1 MKKPMI
7 MIAVLDVLL
16 FAGCGQIEYTSAPD
30 SNNEELAVIVAETEV
45 TGLQVTK
52 TTSDEKPTETEVVTD
67 LNTTVTNISE
77 QTSSTNKI
85 ENTEISAEQVITSVP
100 VQTESEPESTTLD
113 IRTVNTKINE
123 TTTNSVSVETE
134 LITESIT
141 NETKPTK
148 PCESWKVIKVDYSEG
163 INYSNEIIL
172 SDEDTRIIKEYCFSC
187 KYEIGTGDCINNYIF
202 VMENGE
208 QMCYSSHCGT
218 FNDNINNC
226 SYETLDWMREEINQ
240 ILSKY

>member
-1 MKKPMI
+1 MKKSLI

-30 SNNEELAVIVAETEV
+30 SNNEELAIIVTEAEA

-52 TTSDEKPTETEVVTD
+52 TASDEIITETEEVTD
-67 LNTTVTNISE
+67 LNTTVTNISK
-77 QTSSTNKI
+77 QTFSKNEI
-85 ENTEISAEQVITSVP
+85 ENTEIATAEQVVTSVP
-100 VQTESEPESTTLD
+100 VQTESDPKSTTID
-113 IRTVNTKINE
+113 IRTADTKLNE
-123 TTTNSVSVETE
+123 TTANSVSVQ
-134 LITESIT
+134 TESIT
-141 NETKPTK
+141 NETKPTN

-163 INYSNEIIL
+163 TNYSNEIIL
-172 SDEDTRIIKEYCFSC
+172 SVEDTRIIKEYCFSC
-187 KYEIGTGDCINNYIF
+187 KYKIGTGDCINNYIF

-218 FNDNINNC
+218 FNDNINNR

>member
-45 TGLQVTK
+45 AGLQVTK
-52 TTSDEKPTETEVVTD
+52 TTSDEKPTETEEVTD

-85 ENTEISAEQVITSVP
+85 GNTEISAEQVITSVP
-100 VQTESEPESTTLD
+100 VQTESEPETTTID
-113 IRTVNTKINE
+113 IRTANTKLNE
-123 TTTNSVSVETE
+123 TTANSVSVQ
-134 LITESIT
+134 TESIT
-141 NETKPTK
+141 NETKSTK

>member
-16 FAGCGQIEYTSAPD
+16 FAGCGQIEYTSALD
-30 SNNEELAVIVAETEV
+30 SNIEELAVIVAETE
-45 TGLQVTK
+45 TAGLQVTK

-100 VQTESEPESTTLD
+100 VQTESEPESTTID
-113 IRTVNTKINE
+113 IRTADTKLNE
-123 TTTNSVSVETE
+123 TTANSVSVQ
-134 LITESIT
+134 TESIT

-163 INYSNEIIL
+163 TNYSNEIIL

-208 QMCYSSHCGT
+208 QMCYSSYCGT

>member
-52 TTSDEKPTETEVVTD
+52 TTSDEKTTETEVVTD

-100 VQTESEPESTTLD
+100 VLTESEPETTTID
-113 IRTVNTKINE
+113 IRTADTKLNE
-123 TTTNSVSVETE
+123 TTANSVSVQ
-134 LITESIT
+134 TESIT
-141 NETKPTK
+141 NETKPTN

>member
-1 MKKPMI
+1 MKKSLI
-7 MIAVLDVLL
+7 MIAVLNVLL
-16 FAGCGQIEYTSAPD
+16 FAGCGQIEYTSVPD
-30 SNNEELAVIVAETEV
+30 LNNEELAVIVAETEV
-45 TGLQVTK
+45 AGLQVAK
-52 TTSDEKPTETEVVTD
+52 AVSDEKPTETEEVTD

-85 ENTEISAEQVITSVP
+85 ENTEISAEQVITSVL
-100 VQTESEPESTTLD
+100 VQTESEPESTTID
-113 IRTVNTKINE
+113 IRTADTKLNE
-123 TTTNSVSVETE
+123 TTANSVSVQTE

-163 INYSNEIIL
+163 TKYSNEIIL
-172 SDEDTRIIKEYCFSC
+172 SVDDTRIIKEYCFSC

-202 VMENGE
+202 VMDNGE

-218 FNDNINNC
+218 FNDNINNR

>member
-1 MKKPMI
+1 MKKSMI
-7 MIAVLDVLL
+7 MIAVLEVLL

-45 TGLQVTK
+45 AGLQVTK
-52 TTSDEKPTETEVVTD
+52 AVSDEKTTETEKVTD

-77 QTSSTNKI
+77 QTSSTNEI
-85 ENTEISAEQVITSVP
+85 ENTEIATEQVLTSVP
-100 VQTESEPESTTLD
+100 VQTESEPESTTID
-113 IRTVNTKINE
+113 IRTADTKLNE
-123 TTTNSVSVETE
+123 TTANSVSVQ
-134 LITESIT
+134 TESIT
-141 NETKPTK
+141 NETKPTN

-163 INYSNEIIL
+163 TNYSNEIIL

>member
-52 TTSDEKPTETEVVTD
+52 TTSDEKTTETEVVTD

-100 VQTESEPESTTLD
+100 VLTESEPETTTID
-113 IRTVNTKINE
+113 IRTADTKLNE
-123 TTTNSVSVETE
+123 TTANSVLVQ
-134 LITESIT
+134 TESIT
-141 NETKPTK
+141 NETKPTN

>member
-16 FAGCGQIEYTSAPD
+16 FAGCGQIEYTSASAPD
-30 SNNEELAVIVAETEV
+30 SNNEELAVFVAETE
-45 TGLQVTK
+45 TAGLQVTK
-52 TTSDEKPTETEVVTD
+52 TTSDEKPTETEEVTD

-77 QTSSTNKI
+77 QTSSTNEIK
-85 ENTEISAEQVITSVP
+85 NTEIATEQVLTSVP
-100 VQTESEPESTTLD
+100 VQTESEPESTTID
-113 IRTVNTKINE
+113 IRTADTKLNE
-123 TTTNSVSVETE
+123 TTANSVSVQ
-134 LITESIT
+134 TESIT
-141 NETKPTK
+141 NETKPTN

-163 INYSNEIIL
+163 TNYSNEIIL

-208 QMCYSSHCGT
+208 QMCYSSYCGT
-218 FNDNINNC
+218 FNDNINNR

>member
-52 TTSDEKPTETEVVTD
+52 TTSDEKPTETEEVTD
-67 LNTTVTNISE
+67 LNTTTTNISE
-77 QTSSTNKI
+77 QTSSTNEI
-85 ENTEISAEQVITSVP
+85 ENTEIAATEQDVTSVL
-100 VQTESEPESTTLD
+100 VQTESEPESTTID
-113 IRTVNTKINE
+113 IRTADTKLNE
-123 TTTNSVSVETE
+123 TTVNAVSVQ
-134 LITESIT
+134 TESIT

-148 PCESWKVIKVDYSEG
+148 PSESWKVIKVDYSEG

-218 FNDNINNC
+218 FNDNINNR

>member
-45 TGLQVTK
+45 AGLQVTK
-52 TTSDEKPTETEVVTD
+52 TTSDEKPTETEEVTD
-67 LNTTVTNISE
+67 LNTTDTNISE
-77 QTSSTNKI
+77 QTFSKNEI
-85 ENTEISAEQVITSVP
+85 ENTEIAATEQVITFVP
-100 VQTESEPESTTLD
+100 VQTESVHKSTTID
-113 IRTVNTKINE
+113 IRTADTKLNE
-123 TTTNSVSVETE
+123 TTANSVSVQ
-134 LITESIT
+134 TESIT
-141 NETKPTK
+141 NETKHTN

-163 INYSNEIIL
+163 TNYSNVIIL

>member
-16 FAGCGQIEYTSAPD
+16 FAGCGQIEYTSAPAPD

-45 TGLQVTK
+45 AGLQVTK
-52 TTSDEKPTETEVVTD
+52 TTSDEKTTKTEEVTD
-67 LNTTVTNISE
+67 SNTTVTNISE

-100 VQTESEPESTTLD
+100 VQTESEPESTTID
-113 IRTVNTKINE
+113 IRTADTKLNE
-123 TTTNSVSVETE
+123 TTANSVSVQ
-134 LITESIT
+134 TESIT

-163 INYSNEIIL
+163 TNYSNEIIL

>member
-16 FAGCGQIEYTSAPD
+16 FAGCGHIEYTSAPD

-45 TGLQVTK
+45 TGLMVTK
-52 TTSDEKPTETEVVTD
+52 TVSDEKPTKTEVVTD

-77 QTSSTNKI
+77 QTSSTNEI
-85 ENTEISAEQVITSVP
+85 ENTEIAATEQDVTSVP
-100 VQTESEPESTTLD
+100 VQTESEPESTTID
-113 IRTVNTKINE
+113 IRTANTKLNE
-123 TTTNSVSVETE
+123 TTANSVSVQ
-134 LITESIT
+134 TESIT

-148 PCESWKVIKVDYSEG
+148 PCESWKVIKVDYSER

-187 KYEIGTGDCINNYIF
+187 KYESGTGDCINNYIF

-208 QMCYSSHCGT
+208 QMCYSSYCGT